1 MLWNVVV
8 FRYKYLPAI
17 QIEISMNHTLSYFL
31 DFGYD
36 FCPTFCIAFI
46 PSLQLHKRFLVEV
59 LVFDPIGLI
68 GAFLFLGMFG
78 LHCKWNIG
86 GLMPDY
92 LLGSISI
99 ATYPLKN
106 GCFLFVCPLLACL
119 HMMRSLCFPKP
130 SLDYSNKLLYR
141 ITLFSTALASLLFA
155 VVNYD
160 KWYTVI
166 NFSLAIPLTYL
177 VYTYNIKLLQH
188 FLLTFLVMLIPFF
201 IVNGILTGSF
211 IEDQVVWYNNAENLG
226 IRMGTIPVED
236 SIYAYTMIL
245 CNLFLTE
252 FL

>member
-1 MLWNVVV
+1 MNTL
-8 FRYKYLPAI
+8 YLLLNLGSVSVP
-17 QIEISMNHTLSYFL
+17 FL
-31 DFGYD
+31 YSFH
-36 FCPTFCIAFI
+36 PR
-46 PSLQLHKRFLVEV
+46 LQLHKRFLWIFISILLTMVIFIPWDV
-59 LVFDPIGLI
+59 IFTLHKIWGFNDTY
-68 GAFLFLGMFG
+68 FLGTKF
-78 LHCKWNIG
+78 LSLPIEEWLFFICIPFACVFTHYALLLYFPNLKLNKTSTKWISN
-86 GLMPDY
+86 GLMA
-92 LLGSISI
+92 L
-99 ATYPLKN
+99 
-106 GCFLFVCPLLACL
+106 LFV
-119 HMMRSLCFPKP
+119 
-130 SLDYSNKLLYR
+130 
-141 ITLFSTALASLLFA
+141 IA

-252 FL
+252 IFVNKFHKTNEL